1 MISSSSASTA
11 KLDTKRVFLIAERVR
26 KFLGP
31 KWTHWHV
38 TRLDDRAI
46 PDIASTGM
54 CRYSSLFLR
63 MALDAETEGAWVI
76 RGGAGGA
83 AHDED
88 AAGYLMPDGSY
99 RGHYWVET
107 LSGDLIV
114 DITADQFGG
123 DDLIVGRPSQ
133 RRLSG
138 YSPSSIECHLK
149 FVRKTVEEWFHEYLE
164 TYQLEVK
171 NLSDEVEDKPA
182 EPTF

>member
-1 MISSSSASTA
+1 MLTSPAPTA
-11 KLDTKRVFLIAERVR
+11 VLDHERILSIAERAR
-26 KFLGP
+26 KFLEP
-31 KWTHWHV
+31 RWHHWHV
-38 TRLDDRAI
+38 SRCDTTRTLPAI
-46 PDIASTGM
+46 VSTGM

-63 MALDAETEGAWVI
+63 MALETETEGAWVI

-83 AHDED
+83 ATDED

-99 RGHYWVET
+99 QGHYWVET
-107 LSGDLIV
+107 LNGEIVV

-123 DDLIVGRPSQ
+123 DKVCVARPDL

-149 FVRKTVEEWFHEYLE
+149 FVRDQVGAWFQEYLE
-164 TYQLEVK
+164 THGLSVK
-171 NLSDEVEDKPA
+171 NLSDDVEIAPV